1 MGHPH
6 ILLASKP
13 LCTDRSFLSRPLCE
27 AAPNHGLT
35 EPDRPSPASRG
46 CEVVS
51 CWPPKQAGEPAL
63 CSLAPDCQDRMEEWE
78 PVLESGGSGWGSGFA
93 PLQLCD
99 LSFGSLI
106 CKVGLLPRLPP
117 GAVACFHS
125 APLVQNLAHSL
136 TVRTA
141 AVSIL
146 ITSANEPSIL
156 ARSWARTLGSGS
168 GPAYSHQ
175 SSPQTPSITDC
186 GFRAPIFLPHQDPS
200 GGDDGIIL
208 PPTILG

>member
-1 MGHPH
+1 
-6 ILLASKP
+6 
-13 LCTDRSFLSRPLCE
+13 
-27 AAPNHGLT
+27 
-35 EPDRPSPASRG
+35 
-46 CEVVS
+46 
-51 CWPPKQAGEPAL
+51 
-63 CSLAPDCQDRMEEWE
+63 MEEWE

-93 PLQLCD
+93 LLQLCD

-146 ITSANEPSIL
+146 ITRANEPSIL